1 MPPIIVSRN
10 ATTQNRFAV
19 KTAPADRT
27 DSASSVT
34 YMLAS
39 QIETYV
45 TLWDAETAG
54 YAVPVNF
61 LLQPESIAALIQA
74 SGANTRVAPGPH
86 PQLDIWEKALE
97 LRDQICGLILVRVS
111 PPGAPDADGII
122 DFSNAI
128 AAQPNHHL
136 IFGAPRGGRLVY
148 EEKDHEQEMDY
159 DCSRYRHCSYRR
171 GCCGADYE

>member
-10 ATTQNRFAV
+10 ASTQNRFTV

-39 QIETYV
+39 QIETYI
-45 TLWDAETAG
+45 TLWDAESAG
-54 YAVPVNF
+54 YAMPVNF

-74 SGANTRVAPGPH
+74 SGA
-86 PQLDIWEKALE
+86 
-97 LRDQICGLILVRVS
+97 
-111 PPGAPDADGII
+111 DGII
-122 DFSNAI
+122 DFRNAI

>member
-10 ATTQNRFAV
+10 ATTQNRFTV

-39 QIETYV
+39 QIETYI
-45 TLWDAETAG
+45 TLWDAESAG
-54 YAVPVNF
+54 YAMPVNF

-74 SGANTRVAPGPH
+74 SGA
-86 PQLDIWEKALE
+86 
-97 LRDQICGLILVRVS
+97 
-111 PPGAPDADGII
+111 DGII
-122 DFSNAI
+122 DFRNAI

-136 IFGAPRGGRLVY
+136 TFGAPRGGRLVY

-159 DCSRYRHCSYRR
+159 DCSRYRYCSYRR